1 MSAPALAYRTVVFDV
16 DSTLTG
22 IEGIDWLA
30 ARRDPE
36 TAAWVMGLTERVM
49 AGELPIEDAYAVRL
63 ERVAPTRIELRE
75 LAEAYRDAVAPDA
88 RSVIAALVKSRVRV
102 LAVSGGLRD
111 AVAPFCTGIGIA
123 ESDVHAVPLKWTD
136 RGSYAGFDRT
146 SLLATQTGK
155 ATLVKTLAL
164 PHPLLAVGDGSTD
177 VEMKR
182 AGQADTFAAYTG
194 FTHRAPVLEAADFVV
209 GSFTELLARIEG
221 RV

>member
-1 MSAPALAYRTVVFDV
+1 
-16 DSTLTG
+16 
-22 IEGIDWLA
+22 
-30 ARRDPE
+30 
-36 TAAWVMGLTERVM
+36 M
-49 AGELPIEDAYAVRL
+49 AGEVPIEEAYAVRL
-63 ERVAPTRIELRE
+63 ERIAPTRIEVLE

-88 RSVIAALVKSRVRV
+88 RSVIAALVKARVRV

-123 ESDVHAVPLKWTD
+123 ESDVHAVPLKWND
-136 RGSYAGFDRT
+136 RRQTMRDSTAT

-164 PHPLLAVGDGSTD
+164 PRPLLAVGDGSTD
-177 VEMKR
+177 MEMKR

-209 GSFTELLARIEG
+209 ESFTELLARIE
-221 RV
+221 RSA